1 MTDPFRDVLRT
12 VKLTGGVFLDA
23 RFTAPWCVDAK
34 LTPQDCRPLLADPV
48 ELVAYHV
55 IVAGRVQVGLEGA
68 PPLEAHAGEI
78 VLLPRNN
85 AHTLG
90 SAAGLRAID
99 ADDLIQPTADGG
111 LALIRHGGGGEA
123 THIVCGFLGSAERA
137 NPLIA
142 TLPPVLKIDI
152 RTAASRDWVEASVRF
167 AARELVE
174 GRLATSDTMSRLSEL
189 LFVEA
194 VRSYSQSLGDEAKG
208 WMKGLSDPQI
218 GRSLALLH
226 EDLQRSWTAESLAG
240 KVGLSRSV
248 FNSRFSTLIGMPP
261 MRYLQFFRLQT
272 ARERLKN
279 GREGIAK
286 IAHDV
291 GYDSEQAFNRAFRRE
306 FGVPPARWRSQGQG
320 RSPD

>member
-1 MTDPFRDVLRT
+1 MMDPFTDVLRS
-12 VKLTGGVFLDA
+12 VRLTGGVFLDG
-23 RFTAPWCVDAK
+23 RFTAPWSVDAK
-34 LTPQDCRPLLADPV
+34 LTPNDCKPFLDDPV
-48 ELVAYHV
+48 ELIAFHV
-55 IVAGRVQVGLEGA
+55 IVAGRVQVGLEGT
-68 PPLEAHAGEI
+68 PLIEAHAGEI
-78 VLLPRNN
+78 VLLPRND

-90 SAAGLRAID
+90 SDSGLKAIN

-111 LALIRHGGGGEA
+111 LARIRHGGGGEA
-123 THIVCGFLGSAERA
+123 THIVCGFLGSAEKA

-152 RTAASRDWVEASVRF
+152 RAAASRDWVEASVRF

-194 VRSYSQSLGDEAKG
+194 VRSYAHELGADAKG
-208 WMKGLSDPQI
+208 WLKGLSDPHI
-218 GRSLALLH
+218 GRALALLH
-226 EDLQRSWTAESLAG
+226 QDLQRSWTADDLATE
-240 KVGLSRSV
+240 VGLSRSA
-248 FNSRFSTLIGMPP
+248 FNARFSMLTGMPP

-279 GREGIAK
+279 GRDSIAK
-286 IAHDV
+286 IAHDI

-306 FGVPPARWRSQGQG
+306 FGIPPARWRSTGQG
-320 RSPD
+320 RLPQ

>member
-1 MTDPFRDVLRT
+1 
-12 VKLTGGVFLDA
+12 
-23 RFTAPWCVDAK
+23 
-34 LTPQDCRPLLADPV
+34 
-48 ELVAYHV
+48 
-55 IVAGRVQVGLEGA
+55 VQVGLEGT
-68 PPLEAHAGEI
+68 PLIEAHAGEI
-78 VLLPRNN
+78 VLLPRND

-90 SAAGLRAID
+90 SASGLNAIN

-111 LALIRHGGGGEA
+111 LARIRHGGGGEA

-152 RTAASRDWVEASVRF
+152 RAAASRDWVAVRF
-167 AARELVE
+167 AARELVA

-194 VRSYSQSLGDEAKG
+194 VRSYAHELGSDAKG
-208 WMKGLSDPQI
+208 WLKGLSDPHI
-218 GRSLALLH
+218 GRALALLH
-226 EDLQRSWTAESLAG
+226 QDLQRSWTAHDLATE
-240 KVGLSRSV
+240 VGLSRSA
-248 FNSRFSTLIGMPP
+248 FNARFSMLTGMPP

-279 GREGIAK
+279 GRDSIAK
-286 IAHDV
+286 IAHDI

-306 FGVPPARWRSQGQG
+306 FGIPPARWRSTGQG
-320 RSPD
+320 RPTQ